1 MFYIVAVSNSSQIEP
16 IFCEYNGHIEIGE
29 RVLLQHKGK
38 KVLGYVV
45 GDEEWIPCNEF
56 LPKQKSNL
64 EYSKIVERIDYI
76 SFLEK
81 SRVKALC
88 SLANFYFS
96 GLGKYFDISFP
107 IRFDDYFSLF
117 VESVS
122 PFVDIRKI
130 PYDEFKKIKNYREY
144 INNGLVKVYRDFET
158 KKPRPRKMGECAY
171 LKISSIEL
179 SKLKLTV
186 SQSTVVNYLLLKGPT
201 EVEQI
206 VEDLDV
212 KKDVIVQLK
221 NRRIIEILEHC
232 TNLEMFSVNNTKPQ
246 KVLLNDEQQSLVD
259 KILSYD
265 FSEGRKHLIFGPTGS
280 GKTEVYLEVIE
291 RYLPF
296 GNVLYLVPEV
306 SLTEQTIARL
316 RKRFPDLSIAVY
328 HSYLTESKRVEIWAK
343 AVKGEINI
351 LVGPRSAAFVPL
363 KNLNLAIV
371 DEEHDEGYYN
381 NSEPFYEIHTFLDV
395 LPITVVYGSA
405 TPSLMSYQKAKK
417 GEYIFHKITKRY
429 NVELPEVEIVDMS
442 KAKKL
447 TFSISEILY
456 DNLNKVL
463 ETGKSAIVFTRRK
476 GFSRVQCAICGYI
489 VKCEH
494 CDVAMT
500 YHLDSNNLKCHICG
514 SEKELS
520 LSCPNCGSN
529 MFIDIGTGS
538 EKVEKEL
545 QQLFP
550 SRNIGRIDAE
560 IADTPEK
567 LKKLLDYLREG
578 KIDIVTGTKMITKG
592 LDIYRIALIGVV
604 DVDALISYP
613 DINAPL
619 RTFQLLVQV
628 IGRAGRNEKGKAII
642 QTYMPNNPVI
652 KFASNQD
659 VEGFYERELKI
670 RKQLNYP
677 PFASVVVLTYANLN
691 QEIARETID
700 MVADE
705 IENIEKKEKKT
716 QGAHKYYLE
725 LLGPSEHPIFKANN
739 KYRYQIFF
747 KTNNV
752 PELVRLLK
760 KIISNYSG
768 EWVIKVNPNEM

>member
-1 MFYIVAVSNSSQIEP
+1 MIYIVALSNSSQIEP
-16 IFCEYNGHIEIGE
+16 VFCEYNGHIEIGE

-38 KVLGYVV
+38 KVLGYVI
-45 GDEEWIPCNEF
+45 GNQEWAPCDEF
-56 LPKQKSNL
+56 LPNQKSSS
-64 EYSKIVERIDYI
+64 EYSKIIERMDYI

-81 SRVKALC
+81 SRVKALY

-107 IRFDDYFSLF
+107 SKFDDYFSLF

-122 PFVDIRKI
+122 PFVNIEKM
-130 PYDEFKKIKNYREY
+130 PYEEFKKIKNYKEY

-158 KKPRPRKMGECAY
+158 KKPRPRKRGECVY

-206 VEDLDV
+206 IEDLDI

-221 NRRIIEILEHC
+221 NKGIIEILEQC
-232 TNLEMFSVNNTKPQ
+232 SDFETLNIKPQ
-246 KVLLNDEQQSLVD
+246 RVILSDEQKSIVD

-265 FSEGRKHLIFGPTGS
+265 FRKEKKHLVFGPTGS

-291 RYLPF
+291 KYLPF

-328 HSYLTESKRVEIWAK
+328 HSYLTESKRVDIWAK

-381 NSEPFYEIHTFLDV
+381 NSEPFYEIHAFLDA

-405 TPSLMSYQKAKK
+405 TPSLESYKKAKD
-417 GEYIFHKITKRY
+417 GEYVFHKLTKRY
-429 NVELPEVEIVDMS
+429 NVELPEVEIVDMN
-442 KAKKL
+442 KTKKV

-456 DNLNKVL
+456 NNLSKVL
-463 ETGKSAIVFTRRK
+463 EADKSAIIFTRRK
-476 GFSRVQCAICGYI
+476 GFSRVQCAVCGYI

-520 LSCPNCGSN
+520 LNCPNCGSN
-529 MFIDIGTGS
+529 MFIDRGTGS

-578 KIDIVTGTKMITKG
+578 KIDIVAGTKMITKG

-613 DINAPL
+613 DMNAPL

-628 IGRAGRNEKGKAII
+628 IGRAGRSEKGKAII
-642 QTYMPNNPVI
+642 QTYKPTDPVI
-652 KFASNQD
+652 TFASNQD
-659 VEGFYERELKI
+659 VEGFYERELEI

-700 MVADE
+700 TVADE
-705 IENIEKKEKKT
+705 IENIVKKEKKV
-716 QGAHKYYLE
+716 QEVYKYYLE

-768 EWVIKVNPNEM
+768 EWIIKVNPNEI